1 MANNREIDQKMLAK
15 VDSALEKARKAGAEY
30 EVSEML
36 IQLYQAGAIDKEEL
50 REELAEWSGRH
61 GVFTKLKAKKEG
73 TDCEDKQQG

>member
-36 IQLYQAGAIDKEEL
+36 IQQRVSRTTINISSQSSLVNSF
-50 REELAEWSGRH
+50 WS
-61 GVFTKLKAKKEG
+61 
-73 TDCEDKQQG
+73 